1 MQGCLRRI
9 SMKLNRLLFQ
19 SLKQWANQAHRL
31 PLLLRGAR
39 QTGKT
44 WLLQELGRECFEHTA
59 YFDFASRPA
68 LQEIFSSTR
77 DPQTILKGLNLLS
90 EVPIL
95 PGKTLIVFD
104 EIQLCDHA
112 FGSLKYFA
120 QNAPEYA
127 VAASGSLLGTEVRR
141 KQIFVPVGQVD
152 IRDVW
157 PLSFSEFLHNASPK
171 LYDYV
176 EQISEITQL
185 PTFVLNE
192 IESEFIRYQCIGG
205 MPAAVAAFMD
215 GEEMRSIESS
225 LRNILAMYR
234 LDFSQYAT
242 PTEAVRIAAVWD
254 AIPSQLAKPNS
265 RFFLSQVHANARS
278 REFAPALQWLCEAGL
293 VLKTPRVS
301 TAKIP
306 LRAYLEPEIFKLYA
320 KDIGLLRV
328 MANLSSDSLLN
339 PSVMS
344 EFKETLAENLVANSL
359 CRTYGVEPCYWTSG
373 AQAEVDFLIESAGQ
387 IFPLEVKA
395 GKSVAGKSLSVYS
408 RKFNPSLSIR
418 LSGLNLR
425 KDNNLLNVPLSL
437 VDWLPKFVQLA
448 LSDNTRH

>member
-1 MQGCLRRI
+1 
-9 SMKLNRLLFQ
+9 MKLNRLLLQ
-19 SLKQWANQAHRL
+19 SLKQWAQQPHRL

-68 LQEIFSSTR
+68 LQEIFASTR
-77 DPQTILKGLNLLS
+77 DPHTILKGLNLLS

-120 QNAPEYA
+120 QSAPEYA
-127 VAASGSLLGTEVRR
+127 VASSGSLLGTEVRR

-157 PLSFSEFLHNASPK
+157 PLSFSEFLLNAAPK

-176 EQISEITQL
+176 EQIAELAQLPDFVLSEIEKE
-185 PTFVLNE
+185 FV
-192 IESEFIRYQCIGG
+192 RYQCIGG

-215 GEEMRSIESS
+215 GVDMGQIESS

-234 LDFSQYAT
+234 LDFSQYANPMET
-242 PTEAVRIAAVWD
+242 MRIAAVWD

-265 RFFLSQVHANARS
+265 RFFLSQIHANARS

-293 VLKTPRVS
+293 VLKTCRVS

-320 KDIGLLRV
+320 KDVGLLRV

-344 EFKETLAENLVANSL
+344 EFKGALAENLVAISL
-359 CRTYGVEPCYWTSG
+359 CRTYGIEPCYWASG
-373 AQAEVDFLIESAGQ
+373 EKAEVDFLIESAGQ
-387 IFPLEVKA
+387 VFPLEVKA
-395 GKSVAGKSLSVYS
+395 GKSVAGKSLSVYA
-408 RKFNPSLSIR
+408 RKFDPSLTIR
-418 LSGLNLR
+418 LSGLNLK
-425 KDNNLLNVPLSL
+425 KDDRLLNVPLAL
-437 VDWLPKFVQLA
+437 VDWLPKFIEMA
-448 LSDNTRH
+448 L

>member
-1 MQGCLRRI
+1 
-9 SMKLNRLLFQ
+9 MKLNRLLLQ
-19 SLKQWANQAHRL
+19 SLKQWAQQPHRL

-68 LQEIFSSTR
+68 LQEIFASTR
-77 DPQTILKGLNLLS
+77 DPHTILKGLNLLS

-127 VAASGSLLGTEVRR
+127 VASSGSLLGTEVRR

-157 PLSFSEFLHNASPK
+157 PLSFSEFLLNAAPK

-176 EQISEITQL
+176 EQIAELAQLPDFVLSEIEKE
-185 PTFVLNE
+185 FV
-192 IESEFIRYQCIGG
+192 RYQCIGG

-215 GEEMRSIESS
+215 GVDMGQIESS

-234 LDFSQYAT
+234 LDFSQYANPMET
-242 PTEAVRIAAVWD
+242 MRIAAVWD

-265 RFFLSQVHANARS
+265 RFFLSQIHANARS

-293 VLKTPRVS
+293 VLKTCRVS

-320 KDIGLLRV
+320 KDVGLLRV

-344 EFKETLAENLVANSL
+344 EFKGALAENLVAISL
-359 CRTYGVEPCYWTSG
+359 CRTYGIEPCYWASG
-373 AQAEVDFLIESAGQ
+373 EKAEVDFLIESAGQ
-387 IFPLEVKA
+387 VFPLEVKA
-395 GKSVAGKSLSVYS
+395 GKSVAGKSLSVYA
-408 RKFNPSLSIR
+408 RKFDPSLIIR
-418 LSGLNLR
+418 LSGLNLK
-425 KDNNLLNVPLSL
+425 KDDRLLNVPLAL
-437 VDWLPKFVQLA
+437 VDWLPKFIEMA
-448 LSDNTRH
+448 L

>member
-1 MQGCLRRI
+1 MFRTH
-9 SMKLNRLLFQ
+9 S
-19 SLKQWANQAHRL
+19 
-31 PLLLRGAR
+31 LLRLCE
-39 QTGKT
+39 QTCT
-44 WLLQELGRECFEHTA
+44 
-59 YFDFASRPA
+59 S
-68 LQEIFSSTR
+68 R
-77 DPQTILKGLNLLS
+77 DPHTILKGLNLLS

-127 VAASGSLLGTEVRR
+127 VASSGSLLGTEVRR

-157 PLSFSEFLHNASPK
+157 PLSFSEFLLNAAPK

-176 EQISEITQL
+176 EQIAELAQLPDFVLSEIEKE
-185 PTFVLNE
+185 FV
-192 IESEFIRYQCIGG
+192 RYQCIGG

-215 GEEMRSIESS
+215 GVDMGQIESS

-234 LDFSQYAT
+234 LDFSQYANPMET
-242 PTEAVRIAAVWD
+242 MRIAAVWD

-265 RFFLSQVHANARS
+265 RFFLSQIHANARS

-293 VLKTPRVS
+293 VLKTCRVS

-320 KDIGLLRV
+320 KDVGLLRV

-344 EFKETLAENLVANSL
+344 EFKGALAENLVAISL
-359 CRTYGVEPCYWTSG
+359 CRTYGIEPCYWASG
-373 AQAEVDFLIESAGQ
+373 EKAEVDFLIESAGQ

-395 GKSVAGKSLSVYS
+395 GKSVAGKSLSVYA
-408 RKFNPSLSIR
+408 RKFDPSLTIR
-418 LSGLNLR
+418 LSGLNLK
-425 KDNNLLNVPLSL
+425 KDDRLLNVPLAL
-437 VDWLPKFVQLA
+437 VDWLPKFIEMA
-448 LSDNTRH
+448 L

>member
-1 MQGCLRRI
+1 
-9 SMKLNRLLFQ
+9 MKLNRLLLQ
-19 SLKQWANQAHRL
+19 SLKQWAQQPHRL

-68 LQEIFSSTR
+68 LQEIFASTR
-77 DPQTILKGLNLLS
+77 DPHTILKGLNLLS

-127 VAASGSLLGTEVRR
+127 VASSGSLLGTEVRR

-157 PLSFSEFLHNASPK
+157 PLSFSEFLLNAAPK

-176 EQISEITQL
+176 EQIAELAQLPDFVLSEIEKE
-185 PTFVLNE
+185 FV
-192 IESEFIRYQCIGG
+192 RYQCIGG

-215 GEEMRSIESS
+215 GVDMGHIESS
-225 LRNILAMYR
+225 LRNFLAMYR
-234 LDFSQYAT
+234 LDFSQYAN
-242 PTEAVRIAAVWD
+242 PTETMRIAAVWD
-254 AIPSQLAKPNS
+254 AIPRQLAKPNS
-265 RFFLSQVHANARS
+265 RFFLSQIHANARS

-293 VLKTPRVS
+293 VLKTCRVS

-320 KDIGLLRV
+320 KDVGLLRV

-344 EFKETLAENLVANSL
+344 EFKGALAENLVAISL
-359 CRTYGVEPCYWTSG
+359 CRTYGIEPCYWASG
-373 AQAEVDFLIESAGQ
+373 EKAEVDFLIESAGQ

-395 GKSVAGKSLSVYS
+395 GKSVAGKSLSVYA
-408 RKFNPSLSIR
+408 RKFDPSLTIR
-418 LSGLNLR
+418 LSGLNLK
-425 KDNNLLNVPLSL
+425 KDDRLLNVPLAL
-437 VDWLPKFVQLA
+437 VDWLPKFIEMA
-448 LSDNTRH
+448 L

>member
-1 MQGCLRRI
+1 
-9 SMKLNRLLFQ
+9 MKLKRLLLK
-19 SLKQWANQAHRL
+19 SLKQWAQQPHRL

-68 LQEIFSSTR
+68 LQEIFASTR
-77 DPQTILKGLNLLS
+77 DPHTILKGLNLLS

-127 VAASGSLLGTEVRR
+127 VASSGSLLGTEVRR

-157 PLSFSEFLHNASPK
+157 PLSFSEFLLNAAPK

-176 EQISEITQL
+176 EQIAELAQLPDFVLSEIEKE
-185 PTFVLNE
+185 FV
-192 IESEFIRYQCIGG
+192 RYQCIGG

-215 GEEMRSIESS
+215 GVDMGHIESS

-234 LDFSQYAT
+234 LDFSQYANPMET
-242 PTEAVRIAAVWD
+242 MRIAAVWD

-265 RFFLSQVHANARS
+265 RFFLSQIHANARS

-293 VLKTPRVS
+293 VLKTCRVS

-320 KDIGLLRV
+320 KDVGLLRV
-328 MANLSSDSLLN
+328 MANLSPDSLLN

-344 EFKETLAENLVANSL
+344 EFKGALAENLVAISL
-359 CRTYGVEPCYWTSG
+359 CRTYGIEPCYWASG
-373 AQAEVDFLIESAGQ
+373 EKAEVDFLIESAGQ

-395 GKSVAGKSLSVYS
+395 GKSVAGKSLSVYA
-408 RKFNPSLSIR
+408 RKFDPSLTIR
-418 LSGLNLR
+418 LSGLNLK
-425 KDNNLLNVPLSL
+425 KDDRLLNVPLAL
-437 VDWLPKFVQLA
+437 VDWLPKFIEMA
-448 LSDNTRH
+448 L

>member
-1 MQGCLRRI
+1 
-9 SMKLNRLLFQ
+9 MKLNRLLLQ
-19 SLKQWANQAHRL
+19 SLKQWAQQPHRL

-68 LQEIFSSTR
+68 LQEIFASTR
-77 DPQTILKGLNLLS
+77 DPHTILKGLNLLS

-127 VAASGSLLGTEVRR
+127 VASSGSLLGTEVRR

-157 PLSFSEFLHNASPK
+157 PLSFSEFLLNAAPK

-176 EQISEITQL
+176 EQIAELAQLPDFVLSEI
-185 PTFVLNE
+185 E
-192 IESEFIRYQCIGG
+192 KEFARYQCIGG

-215 GEEMRSIESS
+215 GVDMGHIESS
-225 LRNILAMYR
+225 LRNFLAMYR
-234 LDFSQYAT
+234 LDFSQYAN
-242 PTEAVRIAAVWD
+242 PTETMRIAAVWD
-254 AIPSQLAKPNS
+254 AIPRQLAKPNS
-265 RFFLSQVHANARS
+265 RFFLSQIHANARS

-293 VLKTPRVS
+293 VLKTYRVS

-320 KDIGLLRV
+320 KDVGLLRV

-344 EFKETLAENLVANSL
+344 EFKGALAENLVAISL
-359 CRTYGVEPCYWTSG
+359 CRTYGIEPCYWASG
-373 AQAEVDFLIESAGQ
+373 EKAEVDFLIESAGQ

-395 GKSVAGKSLSVYS
+395 GKSVAGKSLSVYA
-408 RKFNPSLSIR
+408 RKFDPSLTIR
-418 LSGLNLR
+418 LSGLNLK
-425 KDNNLLNVPLSL
+425 KDDRLLNVPLAL
-437 VDWLPKFVQLA
+437 VDWLPKFIEMA
-448 LSDNTRH
+448 L

>member
-1 MQGCLRRI
+1 
-9 SMKLNRLLFQ
+9 MKLNRLLLQ
-19 SLKQWANQAHRL
+19 SLKQWAQQPHRL

-68 LQEIFSSTR
+68 LQEIFASTR
-77 DPQTILKGLNLLS
+77 DPHTILKGLNLLS

-127 VAASGSLLGTEVRR
+127 VASSGTLLGTEVRR

-157 PLSFSEFLHNASPK
+157 PLSFSEFLLNAAPK

-176 EQISEITQL
+176 EQIAELAQLPDFLLSEIEKE
-185 PTFVLNE
+185 FV
-192 IESEFIRYQCIGG
+192 RYQCIGG

-215 GEEMRSIESS
+215 GVDMGQIESS

-234 LDFSQYAT
+234 LDFSQYANPMET
-242 PTEAVRIAAVWD
+242 MRIAAVWD

-265 RFFLSQVHANARS
+265 RFFLSQIHANARS

-293 VLKTPRVS
+293 VLKTCRVS

-320 KDIGLLRV
+320 KDVGLLRV

-344 EFKETLAENLVANSL
+344 EFKGALAENLVAISL
-359 CRTYGVEPCYWTSG
+359 CRTYGIEPCYWASG
-373 AQAEVDFLIESAGQ
+373 EKAEVDFLIESAGQ
-387 IFPLEVKA
+387 VFPLEVKA
-395 GKSVAGKSLSVYS
+395 GKSVAGKSLSVYA
-408 RKFNPSLSIR
+408 RKFDPSLTIR
-418 LSGLNLR
+418 LSGLNLK
-425 KDNNLLNVPLSL
+425 KDDRLLNVPLAL
-437 VDWLPKFVQLA
+437 VDWLPKFIEMA
-448 LSDNTRH
+448 L

>member
-1 MQGCLRRI
+1 
-9 SMKLNRLLFQ
+9 MKLNRLLLQ
-19 SLKQWANQAHRL
+19 SLKQWAQQSHRL

-68 LQEIFSSTR
+68 LQEIFASTR
-77 DPQTILKGLNLLS
+77 DPQTILKGLNLMS

-127 VAASGSLLGTEVRR
+127 VASSGSLLGTEVRR

-157 PLSFSEFLHNASPK
+157 PLSFSEFLLNAAPK

-176 EQISEITQL
+176 EQIAELAQIPDFVLSEIEKE
-185 PTFVLNE
+185 FV
-192 IESEFIRYQCIGG
+192 RYQCIGG

-215 GEEMRSIESS
+215 GVDMGHIESS

-234 LDFSQYAT
+234 LDFSQYAN
-242 PTEAVRIAAVWD
+242 PTETMRIAAVWD

-265 RFFLSQVHANARS
+265 RFFLSQIHANARS

-293 VLKTPRVS
+293 VLKTCRVS

-320 KDIGLLRV
+320 KDVGLLRV

-344 EFKETLAENLVANSL
+344 EFKGALAQNLVAISL
-359 CRTYGVEPCYWTSG
+359 CRTYGIEPCYWASG
-373 AQAEVDFLIESAGQ
+373 EKAEVDFLIESAGQ

-395 GKSVAGKSLSVYS
+395 GKSVAGKSLSVYA
-408 RKFNPSLSIR
+408 RKFDPSLTIR
-418 LSGLNLR
+418 LSGLNLK
-425 KDNNLLNVPLSL
+425 KDDRLLNVPLAL
-437 VDWLPKFVQLA
+437 VDWLPKFIEMA
-448 LSDNTRH
+448 L

>member
-1 MQGCLRRI
+1 
-9 SMKLNRLLFQ
+9 MKLNRLLLQ
-19 SLKQWANQAHRL
+19 SLKQWAQQPHRL

-68 LQEIFSSTR
+68 LQEIFASTR
-77 DPQTILKGLNLLS
+77 DPHTILKGLNLLS

-127 VAASGSLLGTEVRR
+127 VASSGSLLGTEVRR

-157 PLSFSEFLHNASPK
+157 PLSFSEFLLNAAPK

-176 EQISEITQL
+176 EQIAELAQLPDFVLSEIEKE
-185 PTFVLNE
+185 FV
-192 IESEFIRYQCIGG
+192 RYQCIGG

-215 GEEMRSIESS
+215 GVDMGHIESS
-225 LRNILAMYR
+225 LRNFLAMYR
-234 LDFSQYAT
+234 LDFSQYAN
-242 PTEAVRIAAVWD
+242 PTETMRIAAVWD
-254 AIPSQLAKPNS
+254 AIPRQLAKPNS
-265 RFFLSQVHANARS
+265 RFFLSQIHANARS

-293 VLKTPRVS
+293 VLKTCRVS

-320 KDIGLLRV
+320 KDVGLLRV

-344 EFKETLAENLVANSL
+344 EFKGALAENLVAISL
-359 CRTYGVEPCYWTSG
+359 CRTYGIEPCYWASG
-373 AQAEVDFLIESAGQ
+373 EKAEVDFLIESAGQ
-387 IFPLEVKA
+387 VFPLEVKA
-395 GKSVAGKSLSVYS
+395 GKSVAGKSLSVYA
-408 RKFNPSLSIR
+408 RKFDPSLTIR
-418 LSGLNLR
+418 LSGLNLK
-425 KDNNLLNVPLSL
+425 KDDRLLNVPLAL
-437 VDWLPKFVQLA
+437 VDWLPKFIEMA
-448 LSDNTRH
+448 L

>member
-1 MQGCLRRI
+1 
-9 SMKLNRLLFQ
+9 MKLNRLLLQ
-19 SLKQWANQAHRL
+19 SLKQWAQQSHRL

-68 LQEIFSSTR
+68 LQEIFASTR
-77 DPQTILKGLNLLS
+77 DPHTILKGLNLLS

-127 VAASGSLLGTEVRR
+127 VASSGSLLGTEVRR

-157 PLSFSEFLHNASPK
+157 PLSFSEFLLNAAPK

-176 EQISEITQL
+176 EQIAELAQLPDFVLSEIEKE
-185 PTFVLNE
+185 FV
-192 IESEFIRYQCIGG
+192 RYQCIGG

-215 GEEMRSIESS
+215 GVDMGHIESS

-234 LDFSQYAT
+234 LDFSQYANPMET
-242 PTEAVRIAAVWD
+242 MRIAAVWD

-265 RFFLSQVHANARS
+265 RFFLSQIHANARS

-293 VLKTPRVS
+293 VLKTCRVS

-320 KDIGLLRV
+320 KDVGLLRV

-344 EFKETLAENLVANSL
+344 EFKGALAENLVAISL
-359 CRTYGVEPCYWTSG
+359 CRTYGIEPCYWASG
-373 AQAEVDFLIESAGQ
+373 EKAEVDFLIESAGQ
-387 IFPLEVKA
+387 VFPLEVKA
-395 GKSVAGKSLSVYS
+395 GKSVAGKSLSVYA
-408 RKFNPSLSIR
+408 RKFDPSLTIR
-418 LSGLNLR
+418 LSGLNLK
-425 KDNNLLNVPLSL
+425 KDDRLLNVPLAL
-437 VDWLPKFVQLA
+437 VDWLPKFIEMA
-448 LSDNTRH
+448 L

>member
-1 MQGCLRRI
+1 
-9 SMKLNRLLFQ
+9 MKLNRLLLQ
-19 SLKQWANQAHRL
+19 SLKQWAQQPHRL

-68 LQEIFSSTR
+68 LQEIFASTR
-77 DPQTILKGLNLLS
+77 DPHTILKGLNLLS

-127 VAASGSLLGTEVRR
+127 VASSGSLLGTEVRR

-157 PLSFSEFLHNASPK
+157 PLSFSEFLLNAAPK

-176 EQISEITQL
+176 EQIAELAQIPDFVLSEIEKE
-185 PTFVLNE
+185 FV
-192 IESEFIRYQCIGG
+192 RYQCIGG

-215 GEEMRSIESS
+215 GVDMGHIESS

-234 LDFSQYAT
+234 LDFSQYANH
-242 PTEAVRIAAVWD
+242 TETMRIAAVWD

-265 RFFLSQVHANARS
+265 RFFLSQIHANARS

-293 VLKTPRVS
+293 VLKTCRVS

-320 KDIGLLRV
+320 KDVGLLRV

-344 EFKETLAENLVANSL
+344 EFKGALAENLVAISL
-359 CRTYGVEPCYWTSG
+359 CRTYGIEPCYWASG
-373 AQAEVDFLIESAGQ
+373 GKAEVDFLIESAGQ

-395 GKSVAGKSLSVYS
+395 GKSVAGKSLSVYA
-408 RKFNPSLSIR
+408 RKFDPSLTIR
-418 LSGLNLR
+418 LSGLNLK
-425 KDNNLLNVPLSL
+425 KDDRLLNVPLAL
-437 VDWLPKFVQLA
+437 VDWLPKFIEMA
-448 LSDNTRH
+448 L

>member
-1 MQGCLRRI
+1 
-9 SMKLNRLLFQ
+9 MKLKRLLLQ
-19 SLKQWANQAHRL
+19 SLKQWAQQPHRL

-68 LQEIFSSTR
+68 LQEIFASTR
-77 DPQTILKGLNLLS
+77 DPHTILKGLNLLS

-127 VAASGSLLGTEVRR
+127 VASSGSLLGTEVRR

-157 PLSFSEFLHNASPK
+157 PLSFSEFLLNAAPK

-176 EQISEITQL
+176 EQIAELAQLPDFVLSEIEKE
-185 PTFVLNE
+185 FV
-192 IESEFIRYQCIGG
+192 RYQCIGG

-215 GEEMRSIESS
+215 GVDMGQIESS

-234 LDFSQYAT
+234 LDFSQYAN
-242 PTEAVRIAAVWD
+242 PTETMRIAAVWD

-265 RFFLSQVHANARS
+265 RFFLSQIHANARS

-293 VLKTPRVS
+293 VLKTCRVS

-320 KDIGLLRV
+320 KDVGLLRV

-344 EFKETLAENLVANSL
+344 EFKGALAENLVAISL
-359 CRTYGVEPCYWTSG
+359 CRTYGIEPCYWASG
-373 AQAEVDFLIESAGQ
+373 EKAEVDFLIESAGQ

-395 GKSVAGKSLSVYS
+395 GKSVAGKSLSVYA
-408 RKFNPSLSIR
+408 RKFDPSLTIR
-418 LSGLNLR
+418 LSGLNLK
-425 KDNNLLNVPLSL
+425 KDDRQLNVPLAL
-437 VDWLPKFVQLA
+437 VDWLPKFIEMA
-448 LSDNTRH
+448 L

>member
-1 MQGCLRRI
+1 
-9 SMKLNRLLFQ
+9 MKLNRLLLQ
-19 SLKQWANQAHRL
+19 SLKQWAQQSHRL

-68 LQEIFSSTR
+68 LQEIFASTR
-77 DPQTILKGLNLLS
+77 DPHTILKGLNLLS

-127 VAASGSLLGTEVRR
+127 VASSGSLLGTEVRR

-157 PLSFSEFLHNASPK
+157 PLSFSEFLLNAAPK

-176 EQISEITQL
+176 EQIAELAQLPDFVLSEIEKE
-185 PTFVLNE
+185 FV
-192 IESEFIRYQCIGG
+192 RYQCIGG

-215 GEEMRSIESS
+215 GVDMGHIESS

-234 LDFSQYAT
+234 LDFSQYANPMET
-242 PTEAVRIAAVWD
+242 MRIAAVWD

-265 RFFLSQVHANARS
+265 RFFLSQIHANARS

-293 VLKTPRVS
+293 VLKTCRVS

-320 KDIGLLRV
+320 KDVGLLRV

-339 PSVMS
+339 PSVLS
-344 EFKETLAENLVANSL
+344 EFKGALAENLVAISL
-359 CRTYGVEPCYWTSG
+359 CRTYGIEPCYWASG
-373 AQAEVDFLIESAGQ
+373 EKAEVDFLIESAGQ

-395 GKSVAGKSLSVYS
+395 GKSVAGKSLSVYA
-408 RKFNPSLSIR
+408 RKFDPSLTIR
-418 LSGLNLR
+418 LSGLNLK
-425 KDNNLLNVPLSL
+425 KDDRLLNVPLAL
-437 VDWLPKFVQLA
+437 VDWLPKFIEMA
-448 LSDNTRH
+448 L

>member
-1 MQGCLRRI
+1 
-9 SMKLNRLLFQ
+9 MKLNRLLLQ
-19 SLKQWANQAHRL
+19 SLKQWAQQPHRL

-68 LQEIFSSTR
+68 LQEIFASTR
-77 DPQTILKGLNLLS
+77 DPHTILKGLNLLS

-127 VAASGSLLGTEVRR
+127 VASSGSLLGTEVRR

-157 PLSFSEFLHNASPK
+157 PLSFSEFLLNAVPK

-176 EQISEITQL
+176 EQIAELAQLPDFVLSEIEKE
-185 PTFVLNE
+185 FV
-192 IESEFIRYQCIGG
+192 RYQCIGG

-215 GEEMRSIESS
+215 GVDMGQIESS

-234 LDFSQYAT
+234 LDFSQYANPMET
-242 PTEAVRIAAVWD
+242 MRIAAVWD

-265 RFFLSQVHANARS
+265 RFFLSQIHANARS
-278 REFAPALQWLCEAGL
+278 REFAPAVQWLCEAGL
-293 VLKTPRVS
+293 VLKTCRVS

-320 KDIGLLRV
+320 KDVGLLRV

-344 EFKETLAENLVANSL
+344 EFKGALAENLVAISL
-359 CRTYGVEPCYWTSG
+359 CRTYGIEPCYWASG
-373 AQAEVDFLIESAGQ
+373 EKAEVDFLIESAGQ

-395 GKSVAGKSLSVYS
+395 GKSVAGKSLSVYA
-408 RKFNPSLSIR
+408 RKFDPSLTIR
-418 LSGLNLR
+418 LSGLNLK
-425 KDNNLLNVPLSL
+425 KDDRLLNVPLAL
-437 VDWLPKFVQLA
+437 VDWLPKFIEMA
-448 LSDNTRH
+448 L

>member
-1 MQGCLRRI
+1 
-9 SMKLNRLLFQ
+9 MKLNRLLLQ
-19 SLKQWANQAHRL
+19 SLKQWAQQSHRL

-68 LQEIFSSTR
+68 LQEIFASTR
-77 DPQTILKGLNLLS
+77 DPHTILKGLNLLS

-127 VAASGSLLGTEVRR
+127 VASSGSLLGTEVRR

-157 PLSFSEFLHNASPK
+157 PLSFSEFLLNAAPK

-176 EQISEITQL
+176 EQIAELDQLPDFVLSEIEKE
-185 PTFVLNE
+185 FV
-192 IESEFIRYQCIGG
+192 RYQCIGG

-215 GEEMRSIESS
+215 GVDMGHIESS

-234 LDFSQYAT
+234 LDFSQYANPMET
-242 PTEAVRIAAVWD
+242 MRIAALWD

-265 RFFLSQVHANARS
+265 RFFLSQIHANARS

-293 VLKTPRVS
+293 VLKTCRVS

-320 KDIGLLRV
+320 KDVGLLRV

-344 EFKETLAENLVANSL
+344 EFKGALAENLVAISL
-359 CRTYGVEPCYWTSG
+359 CRTYGIEPCYWASG
-373 AQAEVDFLIESAGQ
+373 EKAEVDFLIESAGQ

-395 GKSVAGKSLSVYS
+395 GKSVAGKSLSVYA
-408 RKFNPSLSIR
+408 RKFDPSLTIR
-418 LSGLNLR
+418 LSGLNLK
-425 KDNNLLNVPLSL
+425 KDDRLLNVPLAL
-437 VDWLPKFVQLA
+437 VDWLPKFIEMA
-448 LSDNTRH
+448 L

>member
-1 MQGCLRRI
+1 
-9 SMKLNRLLFQ
+9 MKLNRLLLQ
-19 SLKQWANQAHRL
+19 SLKQWAQQSHRL

-68 LQEIFSSTR
+68 LQEIFASTR
-77 DPQTILKGLNLLS
+77 DPQTILKGLNLMS

-127 VAASGSLLGTEVRR
+127 VVSSGSLLGTEVRR

-157 PLSFSEFLHNASPK
+157 PLSFSEFLLNAAPK

-176 EQISEITQL
+176 EQIAELAQIPDFVLSEIEKE
-185 PTFVLNE
+185 FV
-192 IESEFIRYQCIGG
+192 RYQCIGG

-215 GEEMRSIESS
+215 GVDMGHIESS

-234 LDFSQYAT
+234 LDFSQYAN
-242 PTEAVRIAAVWD
+242 PTETMRIAAVWD

-265 RFFLSQVHANARS
+265 RFFLSQIHANARS

-293 VLKTPRVS
+293 VLKTCRVS

-320 KDIGLLRV
+320 KDVGLLRV

-344 EFKETLAENLVANSL
+344 EFKGALAENLVAISL
-359 CRTYGVEPCYWTSG
+359 CRTYGIEPCYWASG
-373 AQAEVDFLIESAGQ
+373 EKAEVDFLIESAGQ

-395 GKSVAGKSLSVYS
+395 GKSVAGKSLSVYA
-408 RKFNPSLSIR
+408 RKFDPSLTIR
-418 LSGLNLR
+418 LSGLNLK
-425 KDNNLLNVPLSL
+425 KDDRLLNVPLAL
-437 VDWLPKFVQLA
+437 VDWLPKFIEMA
-448 LSDNTRH
+448 L

>member
-1 MQGCLRRI
+1 
-9 SMKLNRLLFQ
+9 MKLNRLLLQ
-19 SLKQWANQAHRL
+19 SLKQWAQQSHRL

-68 LQEIFSSTR
+68 LQEIFASTR
-77 DPQTILKGLNLLS
+77 DPHTILKGLNLLS

-127 VAASGSLLGTEVRR
+127 VASSGSLLGTEVRR

-157 PLSFSEFLHNASPK
+157 PLSFSEFLLNAAPK

-176 EQISEITQL
+176 EQIAELAQLPDFVLSEIEKE
-185 PTFVLNE
+185 FV
-192 IESEFIRYQCIGG
+192 RYQCIGG

-215 GEEMRSIESS
+215 GVDMGHIESS

-234 LDFSQYAT
+234 LDFSQYANPMET
-242 PTEAVRIAAVWD
+242 MRIAAVWD

-265 RFFLSQVHANARS
+265 RFFLSQIHANARS

-293 VLKTPRVS
+293 VLKTCRVS

-320 KDIGLLRV
+320 KDVGLLRA

-344 EFKETLAENLVANSL
+344 EFKGALAENLVAISL
-359 CRTYGVEPCYWTSG
+359 CRTYGIEPCYWASG
-373 AQAEVDFLIESAGQ
+373 EKAEVDFLIESAGQ

-395 GKSVAGKSLSVYS
+395 GKSVAGKSLSVYA
-408 RKFNPSLSIR
+408 RKFDPSLTIR
-418 LSGLNLR
+418 LSGLNLK
-425 KDNNLLNVPLSL
+425 KDDQLLNVPLAL
-437 VDWLPKFVQLA
+437 VDWLPKFIEMA
-448 LSDNTRH
+448 L

>member
-1 MQGCLRRI
+1 
-9 SMKLNRLLFQ
+9 MKLNRLLLQ
-19 SLKQWANQAHRL
+19 SLKQWAQQPHRL

-68 LQEIFSSTR
+68 LQEIFASTR
-77 DPQTILKGLNLLS
+77 DPHTILKGLNLLS

-120 QNAPEYA
+120 QSAPEYA
-127 VAASGSLLGTEVRR
+127 VASSGSLLGTEVRR

-157 PLSFSEFLHNASPK
+157 PLSFSEFLLNAAPK

-176 EQISEITQL
+176 EQIAELAQLPDFVLSEIEKE
-185 PTFVLNE
+185 FV
-192 IESEFIRYQCIGG
+192 RYQCIGG

-215 GEEMRSIESS
+215 GVDMGQIESS

-234 LDFSQYAT
+234 LDFSQYANPMET
-242 PTEAVRIAAVWD
+242 MRIAAVWD

-265 RFFLSQVHANARS
+265 RFFLSQIHANARS

-293 VLKTPRVS
+293 VLKTCRVS

-306 LRAYLEPEIFKLYA
+306 LRAYLEPKIFKLYA
-320 KDIGLLRV
+320 KDVGLLRV

-344 EFKETLAENLVANSL
+344 EFKGALAENLVAISL
-359 CRTYGVEPCYWTSG
+359 CRTYGIEPCYWASG
-373 AQAEVDFLIESAGQ
+373 EKAEVDFLIESAGQ

-395 GKSVAGKSLSVYS
+395 GKSVAGKSLSVFA
-408 RKFNPSLSIR
+408 RKFDPSLTIR
-418 LSGLNLR
+418 LSGLNLK
-425 KDNNLLNVPLSL
+425 KDDRLLNVPLAL
-437 VDWLPKFVQLA
+437 VDWLPKFIEMA
-448 LSDNTRH
+448 L

>member
-1 MQGCLRRI
+1 
-9 SMKLNRLLFQ
+9 MKLNRLLLQ

-127 VAASGSLLGTEVRR
+127 VAASGSLLGIEVRR

-157 PLSFSEFLHNASPK
+157 PLSFSEFLFNASPK

-205 MPAAVAAFMD
+205 M
-215 GEEMRSIESS
+215 
-225 LRNILAMYR
+225 
-234 LDFSQYAT
+234 
-242 PTEAVRIAAVWD
+242 
-254 AIPSQLAKPNS
+254 
-265 RFFLSQVHANARS
+265 
-278 REFAPALQWLCEAGL
+278 QWLPSWTAKRCGALSRRFGTSWQCIDSISRSTPLQRRQCELLPYGTL
-293 VLKTPRVS
+293 YRVS
-301 TAKIP
+301 W
-306 LRAYLEPEIFKLYA
+306 
-320 KDIGLLRV
+320 
-328 MANLSSDSLLN
+328 LN
-339 PSVMS
+339 PTHDSS
-344 EFKETLAENLVANSL
+344 
-359 CRTYGVEPCYWTSG
+359 
-373 AQAEVDFLIESAGQ
+373 
-387 IFPLEVKA
+387 
-395 GKSVAGKSLSVYS
+395 
-408 RKFNPSLSIR
+408 
-418 LSGLNLR
+418 
-425 KDNNLLNVPLSL
+425 
-437 VDWLPKFVQLA
+437 
-448 LSDNTRH
+448 

>member
-1 MQGCLRRI
+1 
-9 SMKLNRLLFQ
+9 MKLNRLLLQ
-19 SLKQWANQAHRL
+19 SLKQWAQQPHRL

-68 LQEIFSSTR
+68 LQEIFASTR
-77 DPQTILKGLNLLS
+77 DPHTILKGLNLLS

-127 VAASGSLLGTEVRR
+127 VASSGSLLGTEVRR

-157 PLSFSEFLHNASPK
+157 PLSFSEFLLNAAPK

-176 EQISEITQL
+176 EQIAELAQLPDFVLSEIEKE
-185 PTFVLNE
+185 FV
-192 IESEFIRYQCIGG
+192 RYQCIGG

-215 GEEMRSIESS
+215 GVDMGQIESS

-234 LDFSQYAT
+234 LDFSQYANPMET
-242 PTEAVRIAAVWD
+242 MRIAAVWD

-265 RFFLSQVHANARS
+265 RFFLSQIHANARS

-293 VLKTPRVS
+293 VLKTCRVS

-306 LRAYLEPEIFKLYA
+306 LRAYLEPKIFKLYA
-320 KDIGLLRV
+320 KDVGLLRV
-328 MANLSSDSLLN
+328 MANLSSDSFLN

-344 EFKETLAENLVANSL
+344 EFKGALAENLVAISL
-359 CRTYGVEPCYWTSG
+359 CRTYGIEPCYWASG
-373 AQAEVDFLIESAGQ
+373 EKAEVDFLIESAGQ
-387 IFPLEVKA
+387 VFPLEVKA
-395 GKSVAGKSLSVYS
+395 GKSVAGKSLSVYA
-408 RKFNPSLSIR
+408 RKFDPSLTIR
-418 LSGLNLR
+418 LSGLNLK
-425 KDNNLLNVPLSL
+425 KDDRLLNVPLAL
-437 VDWLPKFVQLA
+437 VDWLPKFIEMA
-448 LSDNTRH
+448 L

>member
-1 MQGCLRRI
+1 
-9 SMKLNRLLFQ
+9 MKLNRLLLQ
-19 SLKQWANQAHRL
+19 SLKQWAQQPHRL

-68 LQEIFSSTR
+68 LQEIFASTR
-77 DPQTILKGLNLLS
+77 DPHTILKGLNLLS

-120 QNAPEYA
+120 QSAHEYA
-127 VAASGSLLGTEVRR
+127 VASSGSLLGTEVRR

-157 PLSFSEFLHNASPK
+157 PLSFSEFLLNAAPK

-176 EQISEITQL
+176 EQIAELAQLPDFVLSEIEKE
-185 PTFVLNE
+185 FV
-192 IESEFIRYQCIGG
+192 RYQCIGG

-215 GEEMRSIESS
+215 GVDMGQIESS

-234 LDFSQYAT
+234 LDFSQYANPMET
-242 PTEAVRIAAVWD
+242 MRIAAVWD

-265 RFFLSQVHANARS
+265 RFFLSQIHANARS

-293 VLKTPRVS
+293 VLKTCRVS

-320 KDIGLLRV
+320 KDVGLLRV

-344 EFKETLAENLVANSL
+344 EFKGALAENLVAISL
-359 CRTYGVEPCYWTSG
+359 CRTYGIEPCYWASG
-373 AQAEVDFLIESAGQ
+373 EKAEVDFLIESAGQ
-387 IFPLEVKA
+387 VFPLEVKA
-395 GKSVAGKSLSVYS
+395 GKSVAGKSLSVYA
-408 RKFNPSLSIR
+408 RKFDPSLTIR
-418 LSGLNLR
+418 LSGLNLK
-425 KDNNLLNVPLSL
+425 KDDRLLNVPLAL
-437 VDWLPKFVQLA
+437 VDWLPKFIEMA
-448 LSDNTRH
+448 L

>member
-1 MQGCLRRI
+1 
-9 SMKLNRLLFQ
+9 MKLNRLLLQ
-19 SLKQWANQAHRL
+19 SLKQWAQQPHRL

-68 LQEIFSSTR
+68 LQEIFASTR
-77 DPQTILKGLNLLS
+77 DPHTILKGLNLLS

-127 VAASGSLLGTEVRR
+127 VASSGSLLGTEVRR

-157 PLSFSEFLHNASPK
+157 PLSFSEFLLNAAPK

-176 EQISEITQL
+176 EQIAELAQLPDFVLSEIEKE
-185 PTFVLNE
+185 FV
-192 IESEFIRYQCIGG
+192 RYQCIGG

-215 GEEMRSIESS
+215 GVDMGHIESS

-234 LDFSQYAT
+234 LDFSQYANPMET
-242 PTEAVRIAAVWD
+242 MRIAAVWD

-265 RFFLSQVHANARS
+265 RFFLSQIHANARS

-293 VLKTPRVS
+293 VLKTCRVS

-320 KDIGLLRV
+320 KDVGLLRV

-344 EFKETLAENLVANSL
+344 EFKGALAENLVAISL
-359 CRTYGVEPCYWTSG
+359 CRTYDIEPCYWASG
-373 AQAEVDFLIESAGQ
+373 EKAEVDFLIESAGQ

-395 GKSVAGKSLSVYS
+395 GKSVAGKSLSVYA
-408 RKFNPSLSIR
+408 RKFDPSLTIR
-418 LSGLNLR
+418 LSGLNLK
-425 KDNNLLNVPLSL
+425 KDDRLLNVPLAL
-437 VDWLPKFVQLA
+437 VDWLPKFIEMA
-448 LSDNTRH
+448 L

>member
-1 MQGCLRRI
+1 
-9 SMKLNRLLFQ
+9 MKLNRLLLQ
-19 SLKQWANQAHRL
+19 SLKQWAQQSHRL

-68 LQEIFSSTR
+68 LQEIFASTR
-77 DPQTILKGLNLLS
+77 DPQTILKGLNLMS

-127 VAASGSLLGTEVRR
+127 VASSGSLLGTEVRR
-141 KQIFVPVGQVD
+141 KQVFVPVGQVD

-157 PLSFSEFLHNASPK
+157 PLSFSEFLLNAAPK

-176 EQISEITQL
+176 EQIAELAQIPDFVLSEIEKE
-185 PTFVLNE
+185 FV
-192 IESEFIRYQCIGG
+192 RYQCIGG

-215 GEEMRSIESS
+215 GVDMGHIESS
-225 LRNILAMYR
+225 LRSILAMYR
-234 LDFSQYAT
+234 LDFSQYAN
-242 PTEAVRIAAVWD
+242 PTETMRIAAVWD

-265 RFFLSQVHANARS
+265 RFFLSQIHANARS

-293 VLKTPRVS
+293 VLKTCRVS

-320 KDIGLLRV
+320 KDVGLLRV

-344 EFKETLAENLVANSL
+344 EFKGALAENLVAISL
-359 CRTYGVEPCYWTSG
+359 CRTYGIEPCYWASG
-373 AQAEVDFLIESAGQ
+373 EKAEVDFLIESAGQ

-395 GKSVAGKSLSVYS
+395 GKSVAGKSLSVYA
-408 RKFNPSLSIR
+408 RKFDPSLTIR
-418 LSGLNLR
+418 LSGLNLK
-425 KDNNLLNVPLSL
+425 KDDRLLNVPLAL
-437 VDWLPKFVQLA
+437 VDWLPKFIEMA
-448 LSDNTRH
+448 L

>member
-1 MQGCLRRI
+1 
-9 SMKLNRLLFQ
+9 MKLNRLLLQ
-19 SLKQWANQAHRL
+19 SLKQWAQQPHRL

-68 LQEIFSSTR
+68 LQEIFASTR
-77 DPQTILKGLNLLS
+77 DPHTILKGLNLLS

-120 QNAPEYA
+120 QSAPEYA
-127 VAASGSLLGTEVRR
+127 VASSGSLLGTEIRR

-157 PLSFSEFLHNASPK
+157 PLSFSEFLLNAAPK

-176 EQISEITQL
+176 EQIAELAQLPDFVLSEIEKE
-185 PTFVLNE
+185 FV
-192 IESEFIRYQCIGG
+192 RYQCIGG

-215 GEEMRSIESS
+215 GVDMGQIESS

-234 LDFSQYAT
+234 LDFSQYANPMET
-242 PTEAVRIAAVWD
+242 MRIAAVWD

-265 RFFLSQVHANARS
+265 RFFLSQIHANARS

-293 VLKTPRVS
+293 VLKTCRVS

-320 KDIGLLRV
+320 KDVGLLRV

-344 EFKETLAENLVANSL
+344 EFKGALAENLVAISL
-359 CRTYGVEPCYWTSG
+359 CRTYGIEPCYWASG
-373 AQAEVDFLIESAGQ
+373 EKAEVDFLIESAGQ
-387 IFPLEVKA
+387 VFPLEVKA
-395 GKSVAGKSLSVYS
+395 GKSVAGKSLSVYA
-408 RKFNPSLSIR
+408 RKFDPSLTIR
-418 LSGLNLR
+418 LSGLNLK
-425 KDNNLLNVPLSL
+425 KDDRLLNVPLAL
-437 VDWLPKFVQLA
+437 VDWLPKFIEMA
-448 LSDNTRH
+448 L

>member
-1 MQGCLRRI
+1 
-9 SMKLNRLLFQ
+9 MKLNRLLLQ
-19 SLKQWANQAHRL
+19 SLKQWAQQPHRL

-68 LQEIFSSTR
+68 LQEIFASTR
-77 DPQTILKGLNLLS
+77 DPHTILKGLNLLS

-127 VAASGSLLGTEVRR
+127 VASSGSLLGTEVRR

-157 PLSFSEFLHNASPK
+157 PLSFSEFLLNAAPK

-176 EQISEITQL
+176 EQIAELAQLPDFVLSEIEKE
-185 PTFVLNE
+185 FV
-192 IESEFIRYQCIGG
+192 RYQCIGG

-215 GEEMRSIESS
+215 GVDMGHIESS
-225 LRNILAMYR
+225 LRNFLAMYR
-234 LDFSQYAT
+234 LDFSQYAN
-242 PTEAVRIAAVWD
+242 PTETMRIAAVWD
-254 AIPSQLAKPNS
+254 AIPRQLAKPNS
-265 RFFLSQVHANARS
+265 RFFLSQIHANARS

-293 VLKTPRVS
+293 VLKTYRVS

-320 KDIGLLRV
+320 KDVGLLRV

-344 EFKETLAENLVANSL
+344 EFKGALAENLVAISL
-359 CRTYGVEPCYWTSG
+359 CRTYGIEPCYWASG
-373 AQAEVDFLIESAGQ
+373 EKAEVDFLIESAGQ

-395 GKSVAGKSLSVYS
+395 GKSVAGKSLSVYA
-408 RKFNPSLSIR
+408 RKFDPSLTIR
-418 LSGLNLR
+418 LSGLNLK
-425 KDNNLLNVPLSL
+425 KDDRLLNVPLAL
-437 VDWLPKFVQLA
+437 VDWLPKFIEMA
-448 LSDNTRH
+448 L

>member
-1 MQGCLRRI
+1 
-9 SMKLNRLLFQ
+9 MKLNRLLLQ
-19 SLKQWANQAHRL
+19 SLKQWAQQPHRL

-68 LQEIFSSTR
+68 LQEIFASTR
-77 DPQTILKGLNLLS
+77 DPHTILKGLNLLS

-127 VAASGSLLGTEVRR
+127 VASSGSLLGTEVRR

-157 PLSFSEFLHNASPK
+157 PLSFSEFLLNAAPK

-176 EQISEITQL
+176 EQIAELAQLPDFVLSEIEKE
-185 PTFVLNE
+185 FV
-192 IESEFIRYQCIGG
+192 RYQCIGG

-215 GEEMRSIESS
+215 GVDMGHIESS

-234 LDFSQYAT
+234 LDFSQYANPMET
-242 PTEAVRIAAVWD
+242 MRIAAVWD

-265 RFFLSQVHANARS
+265 RFFLSQIHANARS

-293 VLKTPRVS
+293 VLKTCRVS

-320 KDIGLLRV
+320 KDVGLLRV
-328 MANLSSDSLLN
+328 MANLSPDSLLN

-344 EFKETLAENLVANSL
+344 EFKGALAENLVAISL
-359 CRTYGVEPCYWTSG
+359 CRTYGIEPCYWASG
-373 AQAEVDFLIESAGQ
+373 EKAEVDFLIESAGQ

-395 GKSVAGKSLSVYS
+395 GKSVAGKSLSVYA
-408 RKFNPSLSIR
+408 RKFDPSLTIR
-418 LSGLNLR
+418 LSGLNLK
-425 KDNNLLNVPLSL
+425 KDDRLLNVPLAL
-437 VDWLPKFVQLA
+437 VDWLPKFIEMA
-448 LSDNTRH
+448 L

>member
-1 MQGCLRRI
+1 
-9 SMKLNRLLFQ
+9 MKLNRLLLQ
-19 SLKQWANQAHRL
+19 SLKQWAQQPHRL

-68 LQEIFSSTR
+68 LQEIFASTR
-77 DPQTILKGLNLLS
+77 DPHTILKGLNLLS

-127 VAASGSLLGTEVRR
+127 VASSGSLLGTEVRR

-157 PLSFSEFLHNASPK
+157 PLSFSEFLLNAAPK

-176 EQISEITQL
+176 EQIAELAQLPDFVLSEIEKE
-185 PTFVLNE
+185 FV
-192 IESEFIRYQCIGG
+192 RYQCIGG

-215 GEEMRSIESS
+215 GVDMGHIESS

-234 LDFSQYAT
+234 LDFSQYANPMET
-242 PTEAVRIAAVWD
+242 MRIAAVWD

-265 RFFLSQVHANARS
+265 RFFLSQIHANARS

-293 VLKTPRVS
+293 VLKTCRVS
-301 TAKIP
+301 TVKIP

-320 KDIGLLRV
+320 KDVGLLRV

-339 PSVMS
+339 PSVMA
-344 EFKETLAENLVANSL
+344 EFKGALAENLVAISL
-359 CRTYGVEPCYWTSG
+359 CRTYGIEPCYWASG
-373 AQAEVDFLIESAGQ
+373 EKAEVDFLIESAGQ

-395 GKSVAGKSLSVYS
+395 GKSVAGKSLSVYA
-408 RKFNPSLSIR
+408 RKFDPSLTIR
-418 LSGLNLR
+418 LSGLNLK
-425 KDNNLLNVPLSL
+425 KDDRLLNVPLAL
-437 VDWLPKFVQLA
+437 VDWLPKFIEMA
-448 LSDNTRH
+448 L

>member
-1 MQGCLRRI
+1 
-9 SMKLNRLLFQ
+9 MKLNRLLLQ
-19 SLKQWANQAHRL
+19 SLKQWAQQSHRL

-68 LQEIFSSTR
+68 LQEIFASTR
-77 DPQTILKGLNLLS
+77 DPHTILKGLNLLS

-127 VAASGSLLGTEVRR
+127 VASSGSLLGTEVRR

-157 PLSFSEFLHNASPK
+157 PLSFSEFLLNAAPK

-176 EQISEITQL
+176 EQIAELAQLPDFVLSEIEKE
-185 PTFVLNE
+185 FV
-192 IESEFIRYQCIGG
+192 RYQCIGG

-215 GEEMRSIESS
+215 GVDMGQIESS

-234 LDFSQYAT
+234 LDFSQYANPMET
-242 PTEAVRIAAVWD
+242 MRIAAVWD

-265 RFFLSQVHANARS
+265 RFFLSQIHANARS

-293 VLKTPRVS
+293 VLKTCRVS

-320 KDIGLLRV
+320 KDVGLLRV

-344 EFKETLAENLVANSL
+344 EFKGALAENLVAISL
-359 CRTYGVEPCYWTSG
+359 CRTYGIEPCYWASG
-373 AQAEVDFLIESAGQ
+373 EKAEVDFLIESAGQ
-387 IFPLEVKA
+387 VFPLEVKA
-395 GKSVAGKSLSVYS
+395 GKSVAGKSLSVYA
-408 RKFNPSLSIR
+408 RKFDPSLTIR
-418 LSGLNLR
+418 LSGLNLK
-425 KDNNLLNVPLSL
+425 KDDRLLNVPLAL
-437 VDWLPKFVQLA
+437 VDWLPKFIEMA
-448 LSDNTRH
+448 L

>member
-1 MQGCLRRI
+1 M
-9 SMKLNRLLFQ
+9 
-19 SLKQWANQAHRL
+19 
-31 PLLLRGAR
+31 LRGAR

-68 LQEIFSSTR
+68 LQEIFASTR
-77 DPQTILKGLNLLS
+77 DPHTILKGLNLLS

-127 VAASGSLLGTEVRR
+127 VASSGSLLGTEVRR

-157 PLSFSEFLHNASPK
+157 PLSFSEFLLNAAPK

-176 EQISEITQL
+176 EQIAELAQLPDFVLSEIEKE
-185 PTFVLNE
+185 FV
-192 IESEFIRYQCIGG
+192 RYQCIGG

-215 GEEMRSIESS
+215 GVDMGHIESS

-234 LDFSQYAT
+234 LDFSQYANPMET
-242 PTEAVRIAAVWD
+242 MRIAAVWD

-265 RFFLSQVHANARS
+265 RFFLSQIHANARS

-293 VLKTPRVS
+293 VLKTCRVS

-320 KDIGLLRV
+320 KDVGLLRV

-344 EFKETLAENLVANSL
+344 EFKGALAENLVAISL
-359 CRTYGVEPCYWTSG
+359 CRTYGIEPCYWASG
-373 AQAEVDFLIESAGQ
+373 EKADVDFLIESAGQ
-387 IFPLEVKA
+387 VFPLEVKA
-395 GKSVAGKSLSVYS
+395 GKSVAGKSLSVYA
-408 RKFNPSLSIR
+408 RKFDPSLTIR
-418 LSGLNLR
+418 LSGLNLK
-425 KDNNLLNVPLSL
+425 KDDRLLNVPLAL
-437 VDWLPKFVQLA
+437 VDWLPKFIEMA
-448 LSDNTRH
+448 L

>member
-1 MQGCLRRI
+1 
-9 SMKLNRLLFQ
+9 MKLNRLLLQ
-19 SLKQWANQAHRL
+19 SLKQWAQQPHRL

-68 LQEIFSSTR
+68 LQEIFASTR
-77 DPQTILKGLNLLS
+77 DPHTILKGLNLLS

-120 QNAPEYA
+120 QSAPEYA
-127 VAASGSLLGTEVRR
+127 VASSGSLLGTEVRR

-157 PLSFSEFLHNASPK
+157 PLSFSEFLLNAAPK

-176 EQISEITQL
+176 EQIAELAQLPDFVLSEIEKE
-185 PTFVLNE
+185 FV
-192 IESEFIRYQCIGG
+192 RYQCIGG

-215 GEEMRSIESS
+215 GVDMGQIESS

-234 LDFSQYAT
+234 LDFSQYANPMET
-242 PTEAVRIAAVWD
+242 MRIAAVWD

-265 RFFLSQVHANARS
+265 RFFLSQIHANARS

-293 VLKTPRVS
+293 VLKTCRVS

-320 KDIGLLRV
+320 KDVGLLRV

-344 EFKETLAENLVANSL
+344 EFKGALAENLVAISL
-359 CRTYGVEPCYWTSG
+359 CRTYGIEPCYWASG
-373 AQAEVDFLIESAGQ
+373 EKAEVDFLIESAGQ

-395 GKSVAGKSLSVYS
+395 GKSVAGKSLSVYA
-408 RKFNPSLSIR
+408 RKFDPSLTIR
-418 LSGLNLR
+418 LSGLNLK
-425 KDNNLLNVPLSL
+425 KDDRLLNVPLAL
-437 VDWLPKFVQLA
+437 VDWLPKFIEMA
-448 LSDNTRH
+448 L

>member
-1 MQGCLRRI
+1 
-9 SMKLNRLLFQ
+9 MKLNRLLLQ
-19 SLKQWANQAHRL
+19 SLKQWAQQPHRL

-68 LQEIFSSTR
+68 LQEIFASTR
-77 DPQTILKGLNLLS
+77 DPHTILKGLNLLS

-127 VAASGSLLGTEVRR
+127 VASSGSLLGTEVRR
-141 KQIFVPVGQVD
+141 KQIFVPVGQVV

-157 PLSFSEFLHNASPK
+157 PLSFSEFLLNAAPK

-176 EQISEITQL
+176 EQIAGLAQIPDFVLSEIEKE
-185 PTFVLNE
+185 FV
-192 IESEFIRYQCIGG
+192 RYQCIGG

-215 GEEMRSIESS
+215 GVDMGHIESS

-234 LDFSQYAT
+234 LDFSQYAN
-242 PTEAVRIAAVWD
+242 PTETMRIAAVWD

-265 RFFLSQVHANARS
+265 RFFLSRIHANARS

-293 VLKTPRVS
+293 VLKTCRVS

-320 KDIGLLRV
+320 KDVGLLRV

-344 EFKETLAENLVANSL
+344 EFKGALAENLVAISL
-359 CRTYGVEPCYWTSG
+359 CRTYGIEPCYWASG
-373 AQAEVDFLIESAGQ
+373 EKAEVDFLIESAGQ
-387 IFPLEVKA
+387 VFPLEVKA
-395 GKSVAGKSLSVYS
+395 GKSVAGKSLSVYA
-408 RKFNPSLSIR
+408 RKFVPSLTIR
-418 LSGLNLR
+418 LSGLNLK
-425 KDNNLLNVPLSL
+425 KDDRLLNVPLAL
-437 VDWLPKFVQLA
+437 VDWLPKFIEMA
-448 LSDNTRH
+448 L

>member
-1 MQGCLRRI
+1 
-9 SMKLNRLLFQ
+9 MKLNRLLLQ
-19 SLKQWANQAHRL
+19 SLKQWAQQSHRL

-68 LQEIFSSTR
+68 LQEIFASTR
-77 DPQTILKGLNLLS
+77 DPHTILKGLNLLS

-127 VAASGSLLGTEVRR
+127 VASSGSLLGTEVRR

-157 PLSFSEFLHNASPK
+157 PLSFSEFLLNAAPK

-176 EQISEITQL
+176 EQIAELAQI
-185 PTFVLNE
+185 PDFVL
-192 IESEFIRYQCIGG
+192 SEVEKEFVRYQCIGG

-215 GEEMRSIESS
+215 GVDMGHIESS

-234 LDFSQYAT
+234 LDFSQYAN
-242 PTEAVRIAAVWD
+242 PTETMRIAAVWD

-265 RFFLSQVHANARS
+265 RFFLSQIHANARS

-293 VLKTPRVS
+293 VLKTCRVS

-320 KDIGLLRV
+320 KDVGLLRV

-344 EFKETLAENLVANSL
+344 EFKGALAENLVAISL
-359 CRTYGVEPCYWTSG
+359 CRTYGIEPCYWASG
-373 AQAEVDFLIESAGQ
+373 EKAEVDFLIESAGQ

-395 GKSVAGKSLSVYS
+395 GKSVAGKSLSVYA
-408 RKFNPSLSIR
+408 RKFDPSLTIR
-418 LSGLNLR
+418 LSGLNLK
-425 KDNNLLNVPLSL
+425 KDDWLLNVPLAL
-437 VDWLPKFVQLA
+437 VDWLPKFIEMA
-448 LSDNTRH
+448 L

>member
-1 MQGCLRRI
+1 
-9 SMKLNRLLFQ
+9 MKLNRLLLQ
-19 SLKQWANQAHRL
+19 SLKQWAQQSHRL

-68 LQEIFSSTR
+68 LQEIFASTR
-77 DPQTILKGLNLLS
+77 DPQTILKGLNLMS

-127 VAASGSLLGTEVRR
+127 VASSGSLLGTEVRR

-157 PLSFSEFLHNASPK
+157 PLSFSEFLLNAAPK

-176 EQISEITQL
+176 EQIAELAQIPDFVLSEIEKE
-185 PTFVLNE
+185 FV
-192 IESEFIRYQCIGG
+192 RYQCIGG

-215 GEEMRSIESS
+215 GVDMGHIESS

-234 LDFSQYAT
+234 LDFSQYANPMET
-242 PTEAVRIAAVWD
+242 MRIAAVWD

-265 RFFLSQVHANARS
+265 RFFLSQIHANARS

-293 VLKTPRVS
+293 VLKTCRVS

-320 KDIGLLRV
+320 KDVGLLRV

-344 EFKETLAENLVANSL
+344 EFKGALAENLVAISL
-359 CRTYGVEPCYWTSG
+359 CRTYGIEPCYWASG
-373 AQAEVDFLIESAGQ
+373 EKAEVDFLIESAGQ

-395 GKSVAGKSLSVYS
+395 GKSVAGKSLSVYA
-408 RKFNPSLSIR
+408 RKFDPSLTIR
-418 LSGLNLR
+418 LSGLNLK
-425 KDNNLLNVPLSL
+425 KDDRLLNVPLAL
-437 VDWLPKFVQLA
+437 VDWLPKFIEMA
-448 LSDNTRH
+448 L

>member
-1 MQGCLRRI
+1 
-9 SMKLNRLLFQ
+9 MKLNRLLLQ
-19 SLKQWANQAHRL
+19 SLKQWAQQPHRL

-68 LQEIFSSTR
+68 LQEIFASTR
-77 DPQTILKGLNLLS
+77 DPYTILKGLNLLS

-127 VAASGSLLGTEVRR
+127 VASSGSLLGTEVRR

-157 PLSFSEFLHNASPK
+157 PLSFSEFLLNAAPK

-176 EQISEITQL
+176 EQIAELAQLPDFVLSEIEKE
-185 PTFVLNE
+185 FV
-192 IESEFIRYQCIGG
+192 RYQCIGG

-215 GEEMRSIESS
+215 GVDMGHIESS

-234 LDFSQYAT
+234 LDFSQYAN
-242 PTEAVRIAAVWD
+242 PTETMRIAAVWD

-265 RFFLSQVHANARS
+265 RFFLSQIHANARS

-293 VLKTPRVS
+293 VLKICRVS

-306 LRAYLEPEIFKLYA
+306 LRAYLEPEIFKLYT
-320 KDIGLLRV
+320 KDVGLLRV

-344 EFKETLAENLVANSL
+344 EFKGALAENLVAISL
-359 CRTYGVEPCYWTSG
+359 CRTYGIEPCYWASG
-373 AQAEVDFLIESAGQ
+373 EKAEVDFLIESAGQ
-387 IFPLEVKA
+387 VFPLEVKA
-395 GKSVAGKSLSVYS
+395 GKSVAGKSLSVYA
-408 RKFNPSLSIR
+408 RKFDPSLTIR
-418 LSGLNLR
+418 LSGLNLK
-425 KDNNLLNVPLSL
+425 KDDRLLNVPLAL
-437 VDWLPKFVQLA
+437 VDWLPKFIEMA
-448 LSDNTRH
+448 L

>member
-1 MQGCLRRI
+1 
-9 SMKLNRLLFQ
+9 MKLNRLLLQ
-19 SLKQWANQAHRL
+19 SLKQWAQQPHRL

-68 LQEIFSSTR
+68 LQEIFASTR
-77 DPQTILKGLNLLS
+77 DPHTILKGLNLLS

-127 VAASGSLLGTEVRR
+127 VASSGSLLGTEVRR

-157 PLSFSEFLHNASPK
+157 PLSFSEFLLNAAPK

-176 EQISEITQL
+176 EQIAELAQLPDFVLSEIEKE
-185 PTFVLNE
+185 FV
-192 IESEFIRYQCIGG
+192 RYQCIGG

-215 GEEMRSIESS
+215 GVDMGHIESS

-234 LDFSQYAT
+234 LDFSQYANPMET
-242 PTEAVRIAAVWD
+242 MRIAAVWD

-265 RFFLSQVHANARS
+265 RFFLSQIHANARS

-293 VLKTPRVS
+293 VLKTCRVS

-320 KDIGLLRV
+320 KDVGLLRV

-344 EFKETLAENLVANSL
+344 EFKGALAENLVAISL
-359 CRTYGVEPCYWTSG
+359 CRTYGIEPCYWASG
-373 AQAEVDFLIESAGQ
+373 EKAEVAFLIESAGQ

-395 GKSVAGKSLSVYS
+395 GKSVAGKSLSVYA
-408 RKFNPSLSIR
+408 RKFDPSLTIR
-418 LSGLNLR
+418 LSGLNLK
-425 KDNNLLNVPLSL
+425 KDDRLLNVPLAL
-437 VDWLPKFVQLA
+437 VDWLPKFIEMA
-448 LSDNTRH
+448 L

>member
-1 MQGCLRRI
+1 
-9 SMKLNRLLFQ
+9 MKLNRLLLQ
-19 SLKQWANQAHRL
+19 SLKQWAQQPHRL

-68 LQEIFSSTR
+68 LQEIFASTR
-77 DPQTILKGLNLLS
+77 DPHTILKGLNLLS

-127 VAASGSLLGTEVRR
+127 VASSGSLLGTEVRR

-157 PLSFSEFLHNASPK
+157 PLSFSEFLLNAAPK

-176 EQISEITQL
+176 EQIAELAQLPDFVLSEIEKE
-185 PTFVLNE
+185 FV
-192 IESEFIRYQCIGG
+192 RYQCIGG
-205 MPAAVAAFMD
+205 MPTAVAAFMD
-215 GEEMRSIESS
+215 GVDMGHIESS
-225 LRNILAMYR
+225 LRNFLAMYR
-234 LDFSQYAT
+234 LDFSQYAN
-242 PTEAVRIAAVWD
+242 PTETMRIAAVWD
-254 AIPSQLAKPNS
+254 AIPRQLAKPNS
-265 RFFLSQVHANARS
+265 RFFLSQIHANARS

-293 VLKTPRVS
+293 VLKTCRVS

-320 KDIGLLRV
+320 KDVGLLRV

-344 EFKETLAENLVANSL
+344 EFKGALAENLVAISL
-359 CRTYGVEPCYWTSG
+359 CRTYGIEPCYWASG
-373 AQAEVDFLIESAGQ
+373 EKAEVDFLIESAGQ

-395 GKSVAGKSLSVYS
+395 GKSVAGKSLSVYA
-408 RKFNPSLSIR
+408 RKFDPSLTIR
-418 LSGLNLR
+418 LSGLNLK
-425 KDNNLLNVPLSL
+425 KDDRLLNVPLAL
-437 VDWLPKFVQLA
+437 VDWLPKFIEMA
-448 LSDNTRH
+448 L

>member
-1 MQGCLRRI
+1 
-9 SMKLNRLLFQ
+9 MKLNRLLLQ
-19 SLKQWANQAHRL
+19 SLKQWAQQPYRL

-68 LQEIFSSTR
+68 LQEIFASTR
-77 DPQTILKGLNLLS
+77 DPHTILKGLNLLS

-120 QNAPEYA
+120 QSAPEYA
-127 VAASGSLLGTEVRR
+127 VASSGSLLGTEVRR

-157 PLSFSEFLHNASPK
+157 PLSFSEFLLNAAPK

-176 EQISEITQL
+176 EQIAELAQLPDFVLSEIEKE
-185 PTFVLNE
+185 FV
-192 IESEFIRYQCIGG
+192 RYQCIGG

-215 GEEMRSIESS
+215 GVDMGQIESS

-234 LDFSQYAT
+234 LDFSQYANPMET
-242 PTEAVRIAAVWD
+242 MRIAAVWD

-265 RFFLSQVHANARS
+265 RFFLSQIHANARS

-293 VLKTPRVS
+293 VLKTCRVS

-320 KDIGLLRV
+320 KDVGLLRV

-344 EFKETLAENLVANSL
+344 EFKGALAENLVAISL
-359 CRTYGVEPCYWTSG
+359 CRTYGIEPCYWASG
-373 AQAEVDFLIESAGQ
+373 EKAEVDFLIESAGQ
-387 IFPLEVKA
+387 VFPLEVKA
-395 GKSVAGKSLSVYS
+395 GKSVAGKSLSVYA
-408 RKFNPSLSIR
+408 RKFDPSLTIR
-418 LSGLNLR
+418 LSGLNLK
-425 KDNNLLNVPLSL
+425 KDDRLLNVPLAL
-437 VDWLPKFVQLA
+437 VDWLPKFIEMA
-448 LSDNTRH
+448 L